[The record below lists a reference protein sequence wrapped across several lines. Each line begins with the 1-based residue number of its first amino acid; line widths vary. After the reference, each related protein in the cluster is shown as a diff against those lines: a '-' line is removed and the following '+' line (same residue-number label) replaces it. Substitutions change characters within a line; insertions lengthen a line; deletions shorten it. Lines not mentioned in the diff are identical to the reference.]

1 MIIIIIIIII
11 KYHEKSQKTIP
22 TIRMNICHILLLHVL
37 HTQFNYCIHTIKHL
51 QYTTNIGITTSS
63 GKGMSNFLLRRGKF
77 ALRHRPPRLDL
88 RVELGILRLH
98 KTVKVDGVIHLLQS
112 VGKNTLAIF
121 QRIQFVLVGLVLL
134 PVKQKH
140 RTYGFQ

>member
-1 MIIIIIIIII
+1 MIIPMIMGM
-11 KYHEKSQKTIP
+11 KYHKKNQKTIP
-22 TIRMNICHILLLHVL
+22 TIRMNIRHILFLHVL
-37 HTQFNYCIHTIKHL
+37 HAQCNHCIQTIEHL
-51 QYTTNIGITTSS
+51 QHTTNIGITTSS
-63 GKGMSNFLLRRGKF
+63 GKGMSNFRLCCGKL

-88 RVELGILRLH
+88 RMELGVLRLH

-121 QRIQFVLVGLVLL
+121 QRIQLVLVGLVLL
-134 PVKQKH
+134 PIKQKH